1 MYVCVS
7 IYICVYVRAHMHV
20 CLGTCDGTHTLLCA
34 HTRVYGHART
44 WHVCLHTCLC
54 ARTCVH
60 VCIAAYVRACTCTS
74 VHTCVHIYT
83 VFAYVYISVSVCA
96 TRLRRERTGSHTW
109 EAHPAVTPQAS
120 LPRGAPALTSPRP
133 VIVPRVSFLAPS
145 PPRGLGS
152 PCPGLALIPRS
163 SEWAA
168 CLSSWLLRQ
177 HALA

>member
-1 MYVCVS
+1 MCVW
-7 IYICVYVRAHMHV
+7 AHVM
-20 CLGTCDGTHTLLCA
+20 A
-34 HTRVYGHART
+34 HTRCYVHTHVCMGMHARGMSACT
-44 WHVCLHTCLC
+44 RVCVH
-54 ARTCVH
+54 VH